1 MEQFRDHFPE
11 IEVVSL
17 WSLLAE
23 NMGQKEP
30 KNKKI
35 AVFDSCAARK
45 DRQLQQDIRKIVSL
59 AGYESIELSKN
70 KEHAQC
76 CGYGGLV
83 YATNPQLVED
93 VISINSQQ
101 ETCQF
106 VTYCT
111 NCMDTFRVK
120 QKDARFVFDLVF
132 EIEPQQQVPDLTGRR
147 QNRMNL
153 KHHLLRKYLNVERTE
168 ENMPYGK
175 IRLKMDGE
183 TRRSINQQLLLEED
197 IQRVIGHAEENGL
210 YLYDADTDEHI
221 AHKQSGFITIW
232 VRYRVLGDDT
242 YQIDRVYFHRVK
254 LKGEQDD
261 EE

>member
-1 MEQFRDHFPE
+1 
-11 IEVVSL
+11 
-17 WSLLAE
+17 
-23 NMGQKEP
+23 
-30 KNKKI
+30 
-35 AVFDSCAARK
+35 
-45 DRQLQQDIRKIVSL
+45 
-59 AGYESIELSKN
+59 
-70 KEHAQC
+70 
-76 CGYGGLV
+76 
-83 YATNPQLVED
+83 
-93 VISINSQQ
+93 
-101 ETCQF
+101 
-106 VTYCT
+106 
-111 NCMDTFRVK
+111 
-120 QKDARFVFDLVF
+120 
-132 EIEPQQQVPDLTGRR
+132 
-147 QNRMNL
+147 
-153 KHHLLRKYLNVERTE
+153 
-168 ENMPYGK
+168 MPYGK